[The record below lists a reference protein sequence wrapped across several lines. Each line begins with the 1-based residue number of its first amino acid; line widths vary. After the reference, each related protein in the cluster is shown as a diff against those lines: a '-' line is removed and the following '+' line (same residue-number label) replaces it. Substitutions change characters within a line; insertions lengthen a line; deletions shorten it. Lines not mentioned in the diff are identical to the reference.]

1 MIRKELSDVAFYHR
15 AGDIMPEGETIVR
28 GNDPRL
34 MELIEERASGR
45 KTERQPALG
54 QIREILQ
61 QVEAAELAEGNEA
74 QKKVLQ
80 ERKQKARQY
89 IQEVLEAVREYL
101 GAIFRQNVHK
111 VEDAENANVTQR
123 DEMAEKTALDEAR
136 KIKHT
141 KLIDAINIANRYIRQ
156 NFCEMSEGDMER
168 YEAALA
174 ERKQPIFEV
183 KRFKFPA
190 KGICPDYVDTGI
202 RDSVLLWAERVA
214 EELGEIK

>member
-1 MIRKELSDVAFYHR
+1 MARREISDVAFYHR
-15 AGDIMPEGETIVR
+15 AGDIVPEGESIVQD
-28 GNDPRL
+28 NDPRL
-34 MELIEERASGR
+34 MELIEERASSG
-45 KTERQPALG
+45 KMEHLSALD
-54 QIREILQ
+54 QIGEILRL
-61 QVEAAELAEGNEA
+61 VDAAELADGNEA
-74 QKKVLQ
+74 QKKFLQ
-80 ERKQKARQY
+80 ERKQKVRQY

-123 DEMAEKTALDEAR
+123 DEMAEKTVLDEAR

-156 NFCEMSEGDMER
+156 NFCAMSEGDMER

-174 ERKQPIFEV
+174 ERKQPILEV

-190 KGICPDYVDTGI
+190 EGICPDYVDTGV